1 MSSISGMSNSMNTNM
16 MQGMHHAHKKPD
28 ASQLTKDVFSQLD
41 PSGQGTI
48 DSQSFLAA
56 LSSQTKPAVN
66 GTTPAVSSDDASSF
80 FSAMDGD
87 SDGKVTPE
95 EMTAMFQKVSEQF
108 QTRMQMQQ
116 QTTAEN
122 AEQNV
127 KGNHGHHKPDANHED
142 ALLEAITTVQ
152 SDTAAIAAT
161 SATTAASTNTGV
173 ADQLQRQLMSMMR
186 RYEQMSATAITGTT
200 AATTNAGTASSV
212 SIAA

>member
-1 MSSISGMSNSMNTNM
+1 MNASM

-41 PSGQGTI
+41 PTGQGAI

-56 LSSQTKPAVN
+56 LSSR
-66 GTTPAVSSDDASSF
+66 TTAAADGSAPAVSSGDASSF

-87 SDGKVTPE
+87 SNGKVTPE

-116 QTTAEN
+116 SGASTDPTQ
-122 AEQNV
+122 QGV
-127 KGNHGHHKPDANHED
+127 QGHHHGHHKAEAND
-142 ALLEAITTVQ
+142 ALTS
-152 SDTAAIAAT
+152 SDALMQAVTAAQSGMS
-161 SATTAASTNTGV
+161 SATTATTAATTSTGV

-186 RYEQMSATAITGTT
+186 RYEQMGATAASSSLTGTT
-200 AATTNAGTASSV
+200 AATSTSATTASSV
-212 SIAA
+212 NLAA